1 MIEIRKKYIL
11 FLAAALLSLPA
22 LMKGEAYK
30 PGEILVKL
38 EKGTSF
44 EQIQNNKSFKNL
56 EIKQHFITLS
66 RLRGQDY
73 LLLKMNDLE
82 EETESTIAH
91 SLVNVPEVEAVSLN
105 YTRRLFRVPNDPLF
119 IRQWGFYNTGQT
131 ALISRGVAGADI
143 NAPEA
148 WDINTGSDD
157 VVIAV
162 IDTGFD
168 YLHEDLKDNIWINPG
183 EIPGNGI
190 DDDGNGYVDDV
201 YGYDFAADLSGN
213 NDNDPMGFDN
223 HGTHVAGIIAARGNN
238 GIGVTGVCWN
248 AKIMAIKGFRPT
260 EPDAYI
266 YLSDEIEA
274 FDYIVMMKT
283 RYNVN
288 VVAINCSY
296 GGSTV
301 STLERD
307 AIEEAGNAGIIVCAA
322 AGNGGDDS
330 VGDNNNLT
338 PEYPASHNLP
348 NILSV
353 AATDVNDELAG
364 FSNYGSNSVDIAA
377 PGTEIKSTVLMGQ
390 GDGSAYVEANGSVF
404 NALPMEYSGYTNRI
418 TRALYYCGRGLS
430 PADFPAAVLGNIA
443 LIERGDITFAEKAAN
458 ARDAGAAAAII
469 FNNVEGVYLGTLGNP
484 GNWLPVLAM
493 SREKGLELLGMG
505 NPVITLE
512 NLTSNYGFA
521 DGTSMS
527 APMVSGAVGLLASR
541 YPREDMNMRITRIL
555 LGADPLPSL
564 RGRIKTGARLNM
576 GSLKI
581 KAPLDL
587 QARQVQ
593 NRSFFQAEFMNI
605 ITWQANPLNQAYG
618 VVGYRVYQV
627 NGKDIRLIAEVGSQQ
642 KEYWHRDIE
651 QESHYTYAVV
661 AIDAGG
667 SNGEPALVSF

>member
-1 MIEIRKKYIL
+1 MIEIRKKWFL
-11 FLAAALLSLPA
+11 FLVVLLLSLPA
-22 LMKGEAYK
+22 LMKGESYK

-38 EKGTSF
+38 KKGTSF
-44 EQIQNNKSFKNL
+44 EQVQNNKSFKNL
-56 EIKQHFITLS
+56 EIKKHFSILS

-73 LLLKMNDLE
+73 LLLKVNDLE
-82 EETESTIAH
+82 AETESTIAH
-91 SLVNVPEVEAVSLN
+91 SLMDVPEVEAVSLN

-119 IRQWGFYNTGQT
+119 VRQWGFYNTGQT
-131 ALISRGVAGADI
+131 ALISRGISGADI
-143 NAPEA
+143 NAREA

-168 YLHEDLKDNIWINPG
+168 YLHEDLKDNMWVNPG

-190 DDDGNGYVDDV
+190 DDDGNNYVDDI

-213 NDNDPMGFDN
+213 NDNDPMAFDD

-248 AKIMAIKGFRPT
+248 AKIMALKAFRPT
-260 EPDAYI
+260 EPDAFI

-274 FDYIVMMKT
+274 FAYVVMMKT
-283 RYNVN
+283 QYNVN
-288 VVAINCSY
+288 IVAINCSY
-296 GGSTV
+296 GGTSV

-330 VGDNNNLT
+330 VGDDNGVT

-348 NILSV
+348 NLLSV

-364 FSNYGSNSVDIAA
+364 FSNYGGNSVDIAA
-377 PGTEIKSTVLMGQ
+377 PGAEIKSTVPMGQ
-390 GDGSAYVEANGSVF
+390 GDGSAYVEANGTVF
-404 NALPMEYSGYTNRI
+404 NALSMRYSGYTNRV
-418 TRALYYCGRGLS
+418 TKTLYYCGKGLS
-430 PADFPAAVLGNIA
+430 PADFPPAVFGNIA

-458 ARDAGAAAAII
+458 ARNAGAAAAII
-469 FNNVEGVYLGTLGNP
+469 FNNVEGNYLGTLGNP
-484 GNWLPVLAM
+484 GNWITVLAM
-493 SREKGLELLGMG
+493 SREKGLELLDMG

-527 APMVSGAVGLLASR
+527 APMVTGAVGLLASR
-541 YPREDMNMRITRIL
+541 YPQEDMDMRITRIL
-555 LGADPLPSL
+555 LSGEPLPSL
-564 RGRIKTGARLNM
+564 QGRIKTGARLNI

-581 KAPLDL
+581 KAPLNL
-587 QARQVQ
+587 QAQRVE
-593 NRSFFQAEFMNI
+593 NRSFFLTEFMNI
-605 ITWQANPLNQAYG
+605 ITWQANPQNQAYG
-618 VVGYRVYQV
+618 IVGYRVYQV
-627 NGKDIRLIAEVGSQQ
+627 NGKDIRFIAEVGSQQ
-642 KEYWHRDIE
+642 KEYLHREIE
-651 QESHYTYAVV
+651 QESRTTYAVV